1 MESPKART
9 FRKALEL
16 WPESFAFALAL
27 CRDRDEAEDLCQ
39 EAFMRLWAM
48 ERPVDDERPLGPLIF
63 TIIKNQFRTR
73 ARRQRPE
80 AFSEIEDVDGAITED
95 AADGPLAR
103 ADRAE
108 RHELVQAAL
117 GQMNPLW
124 RAALY
129 LADGLGL
136 SYAEIAEILD
146 RTEDVVRVTLH
157 RARLRV
163 RVMLKSRIEETTE
176 S

>member
-1 MESPKART
+1 MESAKVRT
-9 FRKALEL
+9 FRKALEH

-39 EAFMRLWAM
+39 EAFLRLWAM
-48 ERPVDDERPLGPLIF
+48 DRPVDDERPLRPLLF
-63 TIIKNQFRTR
+63 TIVKNQFRTR
-73 ARRQRPE
+73 ARRQRPDV
-80 AFSEIEDVDGAITED
+80 FSDVEEVDGVTEET
-95 AADGPLAR
+95 DGPLAR
-103 ADRAE
+103 AERSE
-108 RHELVQAAL
+108 RHALVEEAL
-117 GQMNPLW
+117 GKMNPLW

-146 RTEDVVRVTLH
+146 RTEDVIRVTLH